1 VKKALVALLPL
12 LVTGCYL
19 CRQAQGELGILM
31 NARDVEAML
40 VDPSVSDSTK
50 EKLRRIADIKAFGEC
65 RMNLAASSNYTTYY
79 DTQGKPITYLVSAC
93 RPDRFEPYLWWFP
106 IVGSVPYKGFFDR
119 EDALSEA
126 RALEEQGY
134 DVSVGETAAFS
145 TLGWFKDPVLSTM
158 LDYPEE
164 HLAALILHELTHGT
178 VYLAGGTEFNEGLA
192 TFVGWEGALQ
202 YARER
207 HGTASE
213 AYDRAVR
220 AFAREERRD
229 AHARELYERLDA
241 FYRSS
246 LSPEQKIEL
255 RHAIAGGPVNNAEIL
270 MHRRYGRY
278 DQFRKVFERAGGNW
292 ARFFEEVRRERPE
305 APQAP
310 SGPSGAPGEGKAA
323 EAEESP
329 RERPPAGGSRPTGR

>member
-1 VKKALVALLPL
+1 MKGLVALLPL
-12 LVTGCYL
+12 FATGCYL
-19 CRQAQGELGILM
+19 FRQAEGELGVLLHS
-31 NARDVEAML
+31 RDVGEML
-40 VDPSVSDSTK
+40 EDPAVPDPTK
-50 EKLRRIADIKAFGEC
+50 EKLRRIADIKSFGET

-134 DVSVGETAAFS
+134 DVSVGETAAYS

-164 HLAALILHELTHGT
+164 HLASLILHELTHGT
-178 VYLAGGTEFNEGLA
+178 LYLAGGTEFNEGLA
-192 TFVGWEGALQ
+192 NFVGWEGALQ

-207 HGTASE
+207 HGTDSA

-229 AHARELYERLDA
+229 DEARRLYERLDA
-241 FYRSS
+241 FYRSG
-246 LSPEQKIEL
+246 LPREQKIEL
-255 RHAIAGGPVNNAEIL
+255 RHAVAGRPVNNAEIL

-278 DQFRKVFERAGGNW
+278 DQFRQVFERTGGNW
-292 ARFFEEVRRERPE
+292 G
-305 APQAP
+305 QI
-310 SGPSGAPGEGKAA
+310 
-323 EAEESP
+323 
-329 RERPPAGGSRPTGR
+329 GRAHV